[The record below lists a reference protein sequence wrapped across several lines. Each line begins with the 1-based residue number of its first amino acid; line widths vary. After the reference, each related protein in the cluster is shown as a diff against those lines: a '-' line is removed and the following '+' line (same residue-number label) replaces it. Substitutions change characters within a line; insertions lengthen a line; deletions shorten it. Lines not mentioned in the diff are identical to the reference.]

1 MPLRSHLTR
10 LLLACALLALAP
22 ARADELRFA
31 VDESTEMPWAQM
43 SQGRLADGLQRDL
56 GQVLARQL
64 GREAVFLVLPRKRLS
79 LALIGGD
86 ADLACALTPE
96 WLPGPFDWSTP
107 FIENADVVL
116 SSLSARRPTRLQD
129 LADLRIGTI
138 NGFAYPELDKAL
150 GAHFLRDDAPSAS
163 NNLQKLERGRI
174 EHAVANQR
182 YADYLRRHG
191 LLTVPLHPPLL
202 VGRQVMACAVS
213 REGRIKAAQVDA
225 AVARLQANGR
235 LRQVLDHDR

>member
-1 MPLRSHLTR
+1 MQRLALFFVCMLLAAAPLR
-10 LLLACALLALAP
+10 AA
-22 ARADELRFA
+22 ELRFA
-31 VDESTEMPWAQM
+31 VDESTEMPWALM
-43 SQGRLADGLQRDL
+43 AQGRLADGLQRDL
-56 GQVLARQL
+56 GQALAAQL
-64 GREAVFLVLPRKRLS
+64 GQEAVFLVLPRKRLA

-96 WLPGPFDWSTP
+96 WLPGPFDWSAP

-116 SSLSARRPTRLQD
+116 SAVRARRPRTVQD
-129 LADLRIGTI
+129 LANVRIGTI

-150 GAHFLRDDAPSAS
+150 GARFLRDDAPNAS

-182 YADYLRRHG
+182 YADYLRRRG

-202 VGRQVMACAVS
+202 VGRQTMACAVS
-213 REGRIKAAQVDA
+213 REGRVKAAQVDA
-225 AVARLQANGR
+225 AVARLHASGK
-235 LRQVLDHDR
+235 LRQLLDRDR